1 MRRIDLK
8 EYLKSMKLLLV
19 FDALIKGEII
29 NKDAFLETKG
39 IAPSSYRR
47 ARAKDQKVG
56 DEGSLNSDV
65 CR

>member
-29 NKDAFLETKG
+29 KG
-39 IAPSSYRR
+39 ENNQV
-47 ARAKDQKVG
+47 KQ
-56 DEGSLNSDV
+56 
-65 CR
+65 